1 MRKTFISSVRSWP
14 GSLTFIPRESC
25 IETWSRETSSSIAKT
40 ECRYCLLFIKCVWFG
55 WFPEIRFMIKI
66 VITKYCVSYPEIRS
80 FLKSSYQ
87 ITLPH
92 NSFHKYSKEM
102 LIHLWNALHI
112 SSWDERLEQH
122 LKLIYV
128 IYPRSAISVLPRK
141 SCSTTERHLFLHLR
155 RTSQPVT
162 PSTQTSQLVALMP
175 QLVSLISATTII
187 PSTTI
192 IQLFKRNQVSIPP
205 V

>member
-1 MRKTFISSVRSWP
+1 
-14 GSLTFIPRESC
+14 
-25 IETWSRETSSSIAKT
+25 
-40 ECRYCLLFIKCVWFG
+40 
-55 WFPEIRFMIKI
+55 MIKI
-66 VITKYCVSYPEIRS
+66 VITKYCVSYLEIRS
-80 FLKSSYQ
+80 FLNSSYQ

-92 NSFHKYSKEM
+92 NSLHKYPKEM
-102 LIHLWNALHI
+102 LTNLWNPLHV
-112 SSWDERLEQH
+112 SPWDEIFEQH
-122 LKLIYV
+122 LKLKHL

-141 SCSTTERHLFLHLR
+141 SCSTTERHLLLHLR

-175 QLVSLISATTII
+175 QLVALMFATTV
-187 PSTTI
+187 